1 MRDMELRSRIRAQ
14 WTKYAQDW
22 IETNQAVR
30 TGFLDSWMLD
40 ALGDVSGKSVI
51 DIGCGEGRFCRLLSE
66 LGAAVTGVDLT
77 EALIEQARNVGSDSE
92 TYLVGDAENLEEVR
106 DESFDLAVSYIVLV
120 DLEDYR
126 SSIRQAYRVLRP
138 GGRFIVCNIHPMR
151 TAVKSTDGWISDRSR
166 KLFYPVDNYTEE
178 GEREFLWW
186 SGPFINVH
194 RTLSSYVSAF
204 LDAGF
209 VLEALQ
215 EPVPSEEQLA
225 VHPGFD
231 DEPRVPNFIIY
242 VLKKPLE

>member
-1 MRDMELRSRIRAQ
+1 MELENRLRAQ
-14 WTKYAQDW
+14 WSKYAQDW
-22 IETNQAVR
+22 IETDQAVR
-30 TGFLDSWMLD
+30 TGMLDTWMLD
-40 ALGDVSGKSVI
+40 ALGDVSDKSVI
-51 DIGCGEGRFCRLLSE
+51 DIGCGEGRFCRLLAE
-66 LGAAVTGVDLT
+66 QGAVVTGVDLT
-77 EALIEQARNVGSDSE
+77 EALIERAREVGSKRE
-92 TYLVGDAENLEEVR
+92 TYLLGDAEDLEGVA
-106 DESFDLAVSYIVLV
+106 DDGFDLAVSYVVLV
-120 DLEDYR
+120 DLVDYR
-126 SSIRQAYRVLRP
+126 RSIREAYRVLRP
-138 GGRFIVCNIHPMR
+138 GGRFIVCNIHPIR

-186 SGPFINVH
+186 SGPFINMH

-215 EPVPSEEQLA
+215 EPIPSEEQLA
-225 VHPGFD
+225 EHPNFD